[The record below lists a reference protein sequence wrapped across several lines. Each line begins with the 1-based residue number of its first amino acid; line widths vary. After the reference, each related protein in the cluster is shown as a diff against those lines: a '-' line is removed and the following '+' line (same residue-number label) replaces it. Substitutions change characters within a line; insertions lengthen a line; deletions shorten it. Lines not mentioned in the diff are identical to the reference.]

1 MLKRSACSRL
11 LFWVA
16 RGVAVLALGG
26 CAGETPTAPASPP
39 AAVRSQPAAKS
50 SHWTIGVYTGPSLFR
65 LAPPEAIRNPV
76 LTAAD
81 VTDMDVDIVAYPFIM
96 VQDSRY
102 YLFFK
107 VMNKKANQCA
117 IGLAESGDGLRWTYR
132 RIVLREPFDLSYPS
146 VFRWHDEYYMVPET
160 HTLTSLRLY
169 RAVHFPDQWAY
180 EGDLLSGDHYINPS
194 IVQHQGSW
202 WMFTGR
208 SGNETSRLFYA
219 PDLKGP
225 WTEHP
230 KSPIVEKDLHTAR
243 PGGRPVVIEGTLYRL
258 AQDCAPT
265 YGHQVRAF
273 QVTEITKTTYR
284 ETLVETPIIQKTS
297 RGWNAEA
304 MHHVDL
310 HRVAENHWI
319 AAVDALGP

>member
-1 MLKRSACSRL
+1 MLRRNASSPLLRSLSL
-11 LFWVA
+11 
-16 RGVAVLALGG
+16 GVAAIALGG
-26 CAGETPTAPASPP
+26 CAGESRSAPASPP
-39 AAVRSQPAAKS
+39 PAVRAEPAVTS
-50 SHWTIGVYTGPSLFR
+50 TRWTIGIYTGPSLFR
-65 LAPPEAIRNPV
+65 LAPPEDITNPV
-76 LTAAD
+76 LTARD
-81 VTDMDVDIVAYPFIM
+81 VTDMDADTLAYPFIV

-107 VMNKKANQCA
+107 AMNKKSNQCA
-117 IGLAESGDGLRWTYR
+117 IGLAESGDGLHWTYR

-146 VFRWHDEYYMVPET
+146 VFKWHNEYYLIPET
-160 HTLTSLRLY
+160 HTRTSLRLY
-169 RAVHFPDQWAY
+169 RAIHFPDQWAY
-180 EGDLLSGDHYINPS
+180 EEDLLTGDHFINPS
-194 IVQHQGSW
+194 IVHYEGAW

-208 SGNETSRLFYA
+208 SGNETSRLFSA

-230 KSPIVEKDLHTAR
+230 KSPIIEKDLHRAR
-243 PGGRPVVIEGTLYRL
+243 PGGRPVVIGGILYRL

-284 ETLVETPIIQKTS
+284 EKLVETPIIQKTS
-297 RGWNAEA
+297 KGWNAEA

-310 HRVAENHWI
+310 HQVGESRWI
-319 AAVDALGP
+319 AAVDALGQ